1 MQANN
6 FFTPKEAAAYLGITR
21 ITLYRYFK
29 RPPSKGGPPRQKFP
43 GSHLWKIPKDAFIK
57 WANNGSGA

>member
-43 GSHLWKIPKDAFIK
+43 GSHLWKIPKDKFIK
-57 WANNGSGA
+57 WANGSGD